1 MKFVRTTA
9 LVWGR
14 VAGLS
19 VLGLLVMAGCIGGPS
34 SEEELATFQEAGP
47 VQLQVD
53 LAQLLKKRM
62 SSGPYRLIP
71 GDILKLQMPAVT
83 GHMPGKTV
91 ADAETESYLCR
102 VDANGNVILPI
113 VGEVPVAGRTLSEI
127 EVIITDLYYPKY
139 FFQKPSIVASVDEY
153 QVISVSVVGALEE
166 PGVYE
171 LRSNEKTLI
180 SALMK
185 AGGITEDGAT
195 AIYIH
200 HAGQDKSEAVVIPV
214 VGLNIPA
221 RDVDLADGDT
231 IVVESSEPQVITV
244 IGLVNKP
251 GLFPWSTKN
260 RYNVMDA
267 LAFAGGINDVADPQ
281 HVTVYR
287 QDSNGKVVSA
297 VLKLDGASAVG
308 ASNIDLK
315 PGDVIAVEQT
325 LRTRTRLL
333 LAAIVRIGVGANAG
347 ASVGPN

>member
-1 MKFVRTTA
+1 MRTTA
-9 LVWGR
+9 LMWGR
-14 VAGLS
+14 VASLS
-19 VLGLLVMAGCIGGPS
+19 VLGLLVMAGCIVGPS
-34 SEEELATFQEAGP
+34 SEEELATFKEAGP

-53 LAQLLKKRM
+53 LAKLLRKRM

-71 GDILKLQMPAVT
+71 GDVLELQMPAVT
-83 GHMPGKTV
+83 SRMPGKAV
-91 ADAETESYLCR
+91 ADETESYFCR

-113 VGEVPVAGRTLSEI
+113 VGEVAVAGRTISEI
-127 EVIITDLYYPKY
+127 EAIITDLYHPKY

-153 QVISVSVVGALEE
+153 RVIAVSVVGALEE

-185 AGGITEDGAT
+185 AGGIAEDGAT

-200 HAGQDKSEAVVIPV
+200 HADQDKSKAVVIPV

-221 RDVDLADGDT
+221 RDVELADGDT

-267 LAFAGGINDVADPQ
+267 LAFAGGINDV
-281 HVTVYR
+281 
-287 QDSNGKVVSA
+287 
-297 VLKLDGASAVG
+297 
-308 ASNIDLK
+308 
-315 PGDVIAVEQT
+315 
-325 LRTRTRLL
+325 
-333 LAAIVRIGVGANAG
+333 
-347 ASVGPN
+347 